1 MAGNLIEL
9 EILALSNSAQQM
21 HSYAILLGE
30 LNGNRKIPIV
40 IGTFEAQAIAIV
52 LEKVAP
58 SRPMTHDLMRNVM
71 DAFGVR
77 IKHIVIH
84 KLEQGVFY
92 SKLVCDSEEGEVEI
106 DSRTSDA
113 LALAVRFKCK
123 IFASE
128 ETVNKAASF
137 GSSTNTSIDESI
149 GDLLSNLDTS
159 NMESDRPSGQSNEF
173 SGMTTAQLQE
183 RLTEVL
189 ENEDYA
195 MAARLRDEIAKRK

>member
-1 MAGNLIEL
+1 MADNLIEL

-77 IKHIVIH
+77 VKHIVIH

-128 ETVNKAASF
+128 DTVNKASSF
-137 GSSTNTSIDESI
+137 GSSTGASIDESI

-159 NMESDRPSGQSNEF
+159 AMEPDQPSGKSNEF
-173 SGMTTAQLQE
+173 SGMTVAQLKE
-183 RLTEVL
+183 RLAEVL
-189 ENEDYA
+189 ESEDYA
-195 MAARLRDEIAKRK
+195 MAARLRDEIERRK